1 MDPSL
6 VGQVGVYAKHDAWV
20 HLQYVVIIGV
30 LGVIGMQVNR
40 VPFPV
45 GQRWQL
51 SARDREGRLPY
62 FADDVSEAA
71 TEEEE
76 REEARA
82 SEPVAT
88 LPPRIW
94 RDEDEWRV
102 PAAPVRRPSSP
113 TTSLEGGP
121 ADPPAEMRDLDT
133 DTETPW
139 IISSPTHPNEDADD
153 KARLWSRH
161 PTDRELPPPSR

>member
-20 HLQYVVIIGV
+20 HLQYVLIIGV
-30 LGVIGMQVNR
+30 LGVIGMRVSR

-45 GQRWQL
+45 GQRWRL
-51 SARDREGRLPY
+51 SARDREGRPPY
-62 FADDVSEAA
+62 FADDVPDAA
-71 TEEEE
+71 AEEK
-76 REEARA
+76 RGARA

-102 PAAPVRRPSSP
+102 PAAPARRPSSP

-133 DTETPW
+133 DAETPW
-139 IISSPTHPNEDADD
+139 IISSPPHPNEDADN
-153 KARLWSRH
+153 KVRLWSRR
-161 PTDRELPPPSR
+161 PTDKDLPPPSR